1 MMEKNKKRHTILVIE
16 DEEPILRVII
26 EKLSL
31 HNFNTIT
38 AGTIEDALNTLQD
51 EARIDAVWLDHYLPG
66 GKSGID
72 FVRAIKK
79 SVVWKH
85 LPIFVVSNTAGKD
98 KIKQYREMG
107 ITQYF
112 VKVENHLGKI
122 VEEIE
127 TYLKQAVQGRT
138 AVINRK

>member
-1 MMEKNKKRHTILVIE
+1 MEKNKKRHTILVVE
-16 DEEPILRVII
+16 DEEPIRRVII

-98 KIKQYREMG
+98 KKNTFRNFYSR
-107 ITQYF
+107 
-112 VKVENHLGKI
+112 NALSLGCGLCANKHWNYQKI
-122 VEEIE
+122 IV
-127 TYLKQAVQGRT
+127 
-138 AVINRK
+138 